1 MSCGGR
7 VGNPVP
13 PTTPYD
19 DKLDCAHLQAEKSVN
34 TARAA
39 DLLGEGD
46 SDVRNNLGF
55 LLLDPL
61 FLDLSNTEQK
71 EITAFQARNQVLDG
85 LIAQRCGGRP

>member
-1 MSCGGR
+1 
-7 VGNPVP
+7 
-13 PTTPYD
+13 
-19 DKLDCAHLQAEKSVN
+19 
-34 TARAA
+34 
-39 DLLGEGD
+39 
-46 SDVRNNLGF
+46 VRNNLGF